1 MSEVTQNNITRSE
14 QPGNQFARL
23 LTSFFWDLRSY
34 GFSLSMMEME
44 SAIRAISD
52 VTDVEDVLYTTQ
64 SALCHNKEQADTY
77 QALFCQKFLGYNV
90 FVPSKPSAP
99 QNDKGKS
106 GGVDAEEKA
115 IEKRI
120 RKMQQELERIQTSIE
135 NEPPKDEYERARVRA
150 GRETYEAQKVADS
163 AKDEAE
169 KAERTYDAARQNA
182 LGNQLGEDGQERL
195 DAMLAALKSLPE
207 YEPLC
212 GRVGKAVRAASV
224 KDLETAQK
232 DTMRH
237 AAASRAK
244 GKAAAAEYMQLIK
257 LASELQK
264 IIAVLRRRNLKTAN
278 GEMLLALKKAYEESA
293 KKYDA
298 AAADYQKA
306 QEAQHKAQAAIDA
319 STGRMRSWKRQAEEL
334 KKKLEK
340 ETERHEKLKVRQAPA
355 AVAAAPRQLIGGP
368 ASVNHREAFIG
379 GHNAV
384 QRADATTALLNEDIE
399 QLSKDDLQKVSAY
412 IHSNAMFF
420 KQTLRKIG
428 TAKNKNRIDM
438 KRTMEMAMRT
448 DGEIAR
454 LCYEKPRRS
463 KAKVVLLADISGSCR
478 KSASLTLT
486 FLGLMGDAF
495 PGGCKQFVFV
505 NRLVPVDKY
514 FRENGVEEAVETINH
529 VVQSRGIYSNYGI
542 PIAQLANDYR
552 DLIGHD
558 TTVFILGDCRNNK
571 NSPSLNEMQW
581 LCSHSRGVYLLVTEG
596 RNEWGTADSV
606 VPQYINCGAN
616 ACSIQS
622 TNELLDFLL
631 HCGTK

>member
-14 QPGNQFARL
+14 HPGNQFARL

-90 FVPSKPSAP
+90 FVTSKPSAP

-150 GRETYEAQKVADS
+150 GREAYEAQKVADS

-195 DAMLAALKSLPE
+195 DAMLETLKVLPGCE
-207 YEPLC
+207 SLC
-212 GRVGKAVRAASV
+212 GQVEKAVQSASV

-237 AAASRAK
+237 AAAHRAK

-257 LASELQK
+257 LAAELQK
-264 IIAVLRRRNLKTAN
+264 IIAVLRKRNLKTTN
-278 GEMLLALKKAYEESA
+278 GEMLPALKKAYEESA
-293 KKYDA
+293 KKYDVA
-298 AAADYQKA
+298 SAEYQKA

-319 STGRMRSWKRQAEEL
+319 SVGRMRSWKRQAEEL

-340 ETERHEKLKVRQAPA
+340 ETERHEKLRTRQAEVDV
-355 AVAAAPRQLIGGP
+355 VAAPSQLIVGS

-384 QRADATTALLNEDIE
+384 QRAGATTALLNEDIE

-412 IHSNAMFF
+412 IHSNAIFF

-428 TAKNKNRIDM
+428 IAKNRNRIDM
-438 KRTMEMAMRT
+438 KRTMEMAMRA

-454 LCYEKPRRS
+454 LCYEKSRRS

-478 KSASLTLT
+478 KSTSLTLT
-486 FLGLMGDAF
+486 FLSLMGDAF

-552 DLIGHD
+552 GLIGHD
-558 TTVFILGDCRNNK
+558 TTVLILGDCRNNK

-622 TNELLDFLL
+622 TNELLDFLQ

>member
-14 QPGNQFARL
+14 HPGNQFARL

-90 FVPSKPSAP
+90 FVTSKPSAP

-150 GRETYEAQKVADS
+150 GREAYEAQKTADS
-163 AKDEAE
+163 AREEAD
-169 KAERTYDAARQNA
+169 KAESIYSAARQNA
-182 LGNQLGEDGQERL
+182 LSNQLGYEGQKRL
-195 DAMLAALKSLPE
+195 DAMLETLRALPE
-207 YEPLC
+207 CESLC
-212 GRVGKAVRAASV
+212 VRVEKAVQSASV

-244 GKAAAAEYMQLIK
+244 GKAASAEYMQLIK
-257 LASELQK
+257 LAAELQK
-264 IIAVLRRRNLKTAN
+264 IIAVLRKRNLKTTD
-278 GEMLLALKKAYEESA
+278 GEMLPALKKAYEESA

-298 AAADYQKA
+298 ASVEYRKA
-306 QEAQHKAQAAIDA
+306 QEAQQKTQAAIDA
-319 STGRMRSWKRQAEEL
+319 AKGRMQSWKRQEEEL

-340 ETERHEKLKVRQAPA
+340 ETQRHEKLKERQAPA
-355 AVAAAPRQLIGGP
+355 DVVVTPSQLIVGP
-368 ASVNHREAFIG
+368 ASVNHRETFTS

-384 QRADATTALLNEDIE
+384 QRTDATTVLLNEDIE
-399 QLSKDDLQKVSAY
+399 QLSKEDLQKVSAY
-412 IHSNAMFF
+412 IHSNALFF

-428 TAKNKNRIDM
+428 IAKNRNRIDM

-454 LCYEKPRRS
+454 LCYEKPKRS
-463 KAKVVLLADISGSCR
+463 KAKIVLLADISGSCR

-514 FRENGVEEAVETINH
+514 FRENGVEEAVETINR
-529 VVQSRGIYSNYGI
+529 VVQSRGVYSNYGV

-552 DLIGHD
+552 GLIGHD
-558 TTVFILGDCRNNK
+558 TTVLILGDCRNNK
-571 NSPSLNEMQW
+571 NSSSLNEMKW
-581 LCSHSRGVYLLVTEG
+581 LCTHSRGVYLLVTEG
-596 RNEWGTADSV
+596 QSEWGTADSI
-606 VPQYINCGAN
+606 VPQYINCGAH

-631 HCGTK
+631 RCGAK

>member
-14 QPGNQFARL
+14 HPGNQFARL

-150 GRETYEAQKVADS
+150 GREAYEAQKVADS

-195 DAMLAALKSLPE
+195 DAMLETLKVLPGCE
-207 YEPLC
+207 SLC
-212 GRVGKAVRAASV
+212 GQVEKAVQSASV

-237 AAASRAK
+237 AAAHRAK

-257 LASELQK
+257 LAAELQK
-264 IIAVLRRRNLKTAN
+264 IIAVLRKRNLKTTN
-278 GEMLLALKKAYEESA
+278 GEMLPALKKAYEESA
-293 KKYDA
+293 KKYDVA
-298 AAADYQKA
+298 SAEYQKA
-306 QEAQHKAQAAIDA
+306 QEVQHKAQAAIDA
-319 STGRMRSWKRQAEEL
+319 SVGRMRSWKRQAEEL

-340 ETERHEKLKVRQAPA
+340 ETERHEKLRTRQAEVDV
-355 AVAAAPRQLIGGP
+355 VAAPSQLIVGS

-384 QRADATTALLNEDIE
+384 QRAGATTALLNEDIE

-412 IHSNAMFF
+412 IHSNAIFF

-428 TAKNKNRIDM
+428 TAKNRNRIDM

-448 DGEIAR
+448 DGELAR

-478 KSASLTLT
+478 KSTSLTLT

-514 FRENGVEEAVETINH
+514 FRENGVEEAVETINR
-529 VVQSRGIYSNYGI
+529 VVQTRGIYSDYGV

-552 DLIGHD
+552 GLIGHD
-558 TTVFILGDCRNNK
+558 TTVLILGDCRNNK
-571 NSPSLNEMQW
+571 NSPSLNEMLW

-596 RNEWGTADSV
+596 RNEWGTADSI
-606 VPQYINCGAN
+606 VPQYISCGAN

-631 HCGTK
+631 HCGAK

>member
-1 MSEVTQNNITRSE
+1 MKPRKW
-14 QPGNQFARL
+14 
-23 LTSFFWDLRSY
+23 LT
-34 GFSLSMMEME
+34 
-44 SAIRAISD
+44 
-52 VTDVEDVLYTTQ
+52 VQ
-64 SALCHNKEQADTY
+64 
-77 QALFCQKFLGYNV
+77 
-90 FVPSKPSAP
+90 
-99 QNDKGKS
+99 
-106 GGVDAEEKA
+106 
-115 IEKRI
+115 
-120 RKMQQELERIQTSIE
+120 
-135 NEPPKDEYERARVRA
+135 
-150 GRETYEAQKVADS
+150 
-163 AKDEAE
+163 DEAE

-195 DAMLAALKSLPE
+195 DAMLETLKVLPGCE
-207 YEPLC
+207 SLC
-212 GRVGKAVRAASV
+212 GQVEKAVQSASV

-237 AAASRAK
+237 AAAHRAK

-257 LASELQK
+257 LAAELQK
-264 IIAVLRRRNLKTAN
+264 IIAVLRKRNLKTTN
-278 GEMLLALKKAYEESA
+278 GEMLPALKKAYEESA
-293 KKYDA
+293 KKYDVA
-298 AAADYQKA
+298 SAEYQKA

-319 STGRMRSWKRQAEEL
+319 SVGRMRSWKRQAEEL

-340 ETERHEKLKVRQAPA
+340 ETERHEKLRTRQAEVDV
-355 AVAAAPRQLIGGP
+355 VAAPSQLIVGS

-384 QRADATTALLNEDIE
+384 QRAGATTALLNEDIE

-412 IHSNAMFF
+412 IHSNAIFF

-428 TAKNKNRIDM
+428 IAKNRNRIDM
-438 KRTMEMAMRT
+438 KRTMEMAMRA

-454 LCYEKPRRS
+454 LCYEKSRRS

-478 KSASLTLT
+478 KSTSLTLT

-552 DLIGHD
+552 GLIGHD
-558 TTVFILGDCRNNK
+558 TTVLILGDCRNNK

-596 RNEWGTADSV
+596 RNEWGTADSI
-606 VPQYINCGAN
+606 VPQYISCGAN

-622 TNELLDFLL
+622 TNELLDFLQ